1 MYLSELAL
9 ILHRETMST
18 LKEKT
23 AKGLLWGGVSNG
35 IMQLLNAA
43 IGIFLA
49 RKLTQDDYGM
59 VGMLAIFTAL
69 GTSLQEGGFIGAL
82 NKRKNASYN
91 DFNAVFWTSVGIST
105 SIYALLFICAPLIA
119 RFYGVEELTPLAR
132 YIFLSFVI
140 SSLSTAPRAYLFR
153 NMMVRETSIMTI
165 ISLAVSGVV
174 AIWMAYHGMA
184 YWGIATQS
192 VVYITLIATQS
203 FYFAKWKPSFHVDFT
218 PIREMIGF
226 SSRLILTN
234 VFNIINQN
242 IFSVILGKMYTP
254 KVVGD
259 YTQANKWTTM
269 GSSLISNM
277 IYGIAQPV
285 FTKVEEDSDRQKA
298 VFRKLLRFTAF
309 VCFPLMLGLA
319 LTAKEFIVILI
330 TEKWIESASI
340 MQVLCVA
347 GAFLPIA
354 TLFSNLIISRGHSS
368 TYMWCTIS
376 LCLIQTIIAIVMA
389 HWGIFAMVVA
399 WTVVNIAWTGVWLKL
414 SQREIALHAVEFIKD
429 ISPYLFLS
437 TVLCI
442 CTHFLADGI
451 ENIYLRFGVKIVAVA
466 MPYIG
471 ILWILGSKIL
481 KESIGFILRKK
492 IE

>member
-1 MYLSELAL
+1 M
-9 ILHRETMST
+9 TT

-35 IMQLLNAA
+35 IQQLLNAA

-49 RKLTQDDYGM
+49 RRLTQDDYGM
-59 VGMLAIFTAL
+59 VGMLAIFTAI

-82 NKRKNASYN
+82 NKRKDATYN

-105 SIYALLFICAPLIA
+105 SIYALLFAGAPLIA
-119 RFYGVEELTPLAR
+119 RFYGIDELTPLAR

-165 ISLAVSGVV
+165 TSLAVSGVV
-174 AIWMAYHGMA
+174 AIWMAYEGMA
-184 YWGIATQS
+184 YWGIATQN
-192 VVYITLIATQS
+192 VVYITLIAAQS
-203 FYFAKWKPSFHVDFT
+203 FYFAKWRPSLKVDFT

-277 IYGIAQPV
+277 IYGVAQPV
-285 FTKVEEDSDRQKA
+285 FTKVEEDHDRQKT

-319 LTAKEFIVILI
+319 LTAREFIVILI
-330 TEKWIESASI
+330 TDKWIESAGI

-347 GAFLPIA
+347 GAFLPIT

-368 TYMWCTIS
+368 TYMWCTVS
-376 LCLIQTIIAIVMA
+376 LCLTQTIIAIVMA
-389 HWGIFAMVVA
+389 HWGIYAMVVA
-399 WTVVNIAWTGVWLKL
+399 WTIVNIAWTGVWLRL
-414 SQREIALHAVEFIKD
+414 SQREIALRAHEFVKD
-429 ISPYLFLS
+429 ISPYLLLS
-437 TVLCI
+437 TALCVGA
-442 CTHFLADGI
+442 HFATDGI
-451 ENIYLRFGVKIVAVA
+451 ANLYLRFAAKIVIVA
-466 MPYIG
+466 LCYIG
-471 ILWILGSKIL
+471 ILWLLGSNIL
-481 KESIGFILRKK
+481 KESVDYLKPQK
-492 IE
+492 TQKP